1 MKISSVVGR
10 FLQGL
15 NLPKINKEDVGGT
28 VSPYGNGVKLD
39 AVGILELVPY
49 AENSK
54 AEAHVKDGETH
65 YVRLMFPNIK
75 GNLIKVPYQGG
86 MKALNIEKGIMLSVS
101 LKDHNT
107 KLNLEESAEEKER
120 KRLINAAAFMFDGN
134 GGNPSI
140 AREYPNYKDMTC
152 EEIREAT
159 KALMK
164 KAIGE

>member
-1 MKISSVVGR
+1 MKISSIIGKLIAGFRPV
-10 FLQGL
+10 
-15 NLPKINKEDVGGT
+15 INNEDINGV
-28 VSPYGNGVKLD
+28 VSPYGNGVKLE
-39 AVGILELVPY
+39 AIGRIELVPY
-49 AENSK
+49 SANSTAK
-54 AEAHVKDGETH
+54 GYREGETH
-65 YVRLMFPNIK
+65 YVRLTFPNVK
-75 GNLIKVPYQGG
+75 GELIKIPYDGG
-86 MKALNIEKGIMLSVS
+86 MKVVTLEKGVTLSVTLTDRKAS
-101 LKDHNT
+101 VI
-107 KLNLEESAEEKER
+107 LEESAEEKER